1 MCSVSWLI
9 DDSGYQIFFNRDEQ
23 KTRAQALPPSVQQM
37 DGMNV
42 LMPIDPVGQGSW
54 ISTNEV
60 GVSLCLL
67 NNYQATNPKG
77 AVFSRGLLLKNLS
90 KEKSIADV
98 CTAFERLSLPQFA
111 PFVLLAF
118 DLSVSQKGGQVM
130 SLTWDGVDFTIEPA
144 QLPLFSS
151 GVDLERVTAYR
162 KSAFETIVGDQP
174 NEARLLA
181 FHQHHHAEHSHMS
194 VCMHRDDAE
203 TVSFTQ
209 IIVTPENQIMRYING
224 SPCGHL
230 TQEALHQSGITL
242 PSRQALSLTV

>member
-23 KTRAQALPPSVQQM
+23 KTRAKALPPRIQSM
-37 DGMNV
+37 DNMKV

-54 ISTNEV
+54 ISTNEM

-67 NNYQATNPKG
+67 NNYQASNPKG

-90 KEKSIADV
+90 KETSIANV
-98 CTAFERLSLPQFA
+98 CLAFERLSLPQFA

-118 DLSVSQKGGQVM
+118 DLSVSHEGGQVM
-130 SLTWDGVDFTIEPA
+130 SLTWDGIDFTIAPA
-144 QLPLFSS
+144 ERPLFSS

-162 KSAFETIVGDQP
+162 KATFEKMVGQQLSEDK
-174 NEARLLA
+174 LLE
-181 FHQHHHAEHSHMS
+181 FHQHHHDEHSHMS
-194 VCMHRDDAE
+194 VCMHREDAE
-203 TVSFTQ
+203 TVSFTH
-209 IIVTPENQIMRYING
+209 ISVTPEIQSMRYVDG
-224 SPCGHL
+224 CPCAHL
-230 TQEALHQSGITL
+230 TQDVLQKSEMSL